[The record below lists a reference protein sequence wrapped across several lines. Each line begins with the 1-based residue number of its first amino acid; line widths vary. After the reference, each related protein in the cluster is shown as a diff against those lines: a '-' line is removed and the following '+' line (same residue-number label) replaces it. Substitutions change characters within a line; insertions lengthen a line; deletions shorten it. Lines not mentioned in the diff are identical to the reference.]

1 MYVGVCKLMLHL
13 PGNQSLKGKRQVL
26 RSITQ
31 RVKNEFNVAI
41 AEVEDQDRW
50 QTAVL
55 GLCCVSNEAQHA
67 REMLAR
73 VVSFIDN
80 NHWGAEI
87 ARQETEII
95 SI

>member
-1 MYVGVCKLMLHL
+1 MYVGVCKLVLHL

-31 RVKNEFNVAI
+31 RVKNDFNVAI

-55 GLCCVSNEAQHA
+55 GFSCVSSEAQHA
-67 REMLAR
+67 REMIAR
-73 VVSFIDN
+73 VVNFIDN
-80 NHWGAEI
+80 NRWGAEI
-87 ARQETEII
+87 AHQETEII